1 MRLNVTVDSGS
12 GWDIQARRGYF
23 ANAQTAP
30 AKSELESLVFSQEE
44 HQGLPATVTAQVG
57 ASAVTVKIHV
67 DIQAL
72 QFRKEADRS
81 LDTLILET
89 AVYDRD
95 AKYVWGKESTL
106 ECGLT
111 DAKLKQLLKS
121 GMTTEIGFQ
130 TAPGTY

>member
-1 MRLNVTVDSGS
+1 MDGKFHALKVTVDGGS
-12 GWDIQARRGYF
+12 GWDIQARHGYF
-23 ANAQTAP
+23 ANAETAP

-89 AVYDRD
+89 APFDRD
-95 AKYVWGKESTL
+95 GKTWR
-106 ECGLT
+106 
-111 DAKLKQLLKS
+111 ARNRRWIS
-121 GMTTEIGFQ
+121 G
-130 TAPGTY
+130 